1 MTSSAPF
8 DTESPR
14 PLSSPTA
21 NFDQGAGPSVSVPP
35 PECMK
40 PDHLTQEDLAKL
52 PTFKPHKLG
61 FLHKKK
67 SKNDTNQTKKVDKG
81 FIPEPVTEVEPHL
94 QDLEV
99 SDVPFVRLDGGV
111 LYSAGLE
118 EDYDKDVYRWAVL
131 YENQRGYVNAIF

>member
-8 DTESPR
+8 DRESPR

-67 SKNDTNQTKKVDKG
+67 SKNDTNQTKKV
-81 FIPEPVTEVEPHL
+81 
-94 QDLEV
+94 
-99 SDVPFVRLDGGV
+99 
-111 LYSAGLE
+111 YN
-118 EDYDKDVYRWAVL
+118 KDVYRWAVL
-131 YENQRGYVNAIF
+131 YENQRGYVNANF